1 MIGYVLKCTKLLL
14 TRPQSYLILES
25 EHAGVLIMLP
35 CHAHFLT
42 RATIQPQQ
50 RLQRVG
56 SIFINKEKF
65 TIMQMCW
72 IPDGFLSQ
80 GLLNTGM
87 YSSKSV
93 FQTVKKNLANANAR
107 KCPAK
112 KQRPFLQFGRT

>member
-1 MIGYVLKCTKLLL
+1 
-14 TRPQSYLILES
+14 
-25 EHAGVLIMLP
+25 MLP

-56 SIFINKEKF
+56 SIFINKERF

-93 FQTVKKNLANANAR
+93 FQTVKKPLANANAR

-112 KQRPFLQFGRT
+112 KQRPFLQFCRT